1 MTDDPINAM
10 TFFRTFMEC
19 GDKLSAADRGEFYS
33 GLLHYGLD
41 GVIPDFNSDT
51 LQIAFMLAKP
61 NIDISMKKRQA
72 GRQGGLNKQT
82 QANCKQIQA
91 NCKQTQANCKQT
103 QANCKQ
109 TASDKEKDKDKDINI
124 SSNPELYLMVENA
137 SVDAGTCF
145 SFDDFWN
152 MYGKKVEKKQC
163 SRHYATLNEQT
174 RCQIKN
180 ALPKYVAAMPDQ
192 QYRKH
197 PLKWLKGQ
205 CWDDEIPAANEKQNT
220 DEFAQMRKRIMNN
233 NGYSE

>member
-61 NIDISMKKRQA
+61 NIDISMKRRKA
-72 GRQGGLNKQT
+72 GRQGGLNKQI
-82 QANCKQIQA
+82 QANCKQI
-91 NCKQTQANCKQT
+91 QANCKQT

-163 SRHYATLNEQT
+163 SKHYATLNEQT

-180 ALPKYVAAMPDQ
+180 TLPKYVAAMPDP

-197 PLKWLKGQ
+197 PLKWLKDQ
-205 CWDDEIPAANEKQNT
+205 RWDDEIPAANEKQNT